1 MVRILDAQGNT
12 VVKYAYDPWGVPTI
26 EVDKDLAALN
36 PCSYRGYYYDED
48 FRCEYLPCVYF

>member
-26 EVDKDLAALN
+26 EGA
-36 PCSYRGYYYDED
+36 YFFDE
-48 FRCEYLPCVYF
+48 RQKEVSRT